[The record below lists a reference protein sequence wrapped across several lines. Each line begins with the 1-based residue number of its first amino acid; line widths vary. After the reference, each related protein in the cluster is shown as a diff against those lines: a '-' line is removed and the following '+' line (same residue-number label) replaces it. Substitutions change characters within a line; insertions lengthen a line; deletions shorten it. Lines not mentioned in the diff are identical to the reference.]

1 MDDNLTLDEQILI
14 ELKSIKDGWEKEVIR
29 LMEKL
34 NAAKEQIVK
43 NERLIKVFEEKLKDE
58 QSN

>member
-14 ELKSIKDGWEKEVIR
+14 ELKSIKEGWEKEVIR
-29 LMEKL
+29 LTEKL

-43 NERLIKVFEEKLKDE
+43 NERLIKVFEEKLKDD